1 MICVRQYK
9 KNIMRL
15 ISKVSFG
22 IMVFATI
29 MIASCSDS
37 KSYSDL
43 LKDEQKVSNW
53 FLAQHHVCNEIPA
66 DSVFEVGEDAPFY
79 RIDPDGYIYMQV
91 LKVGDR
97 EIPNTGDQV
106 YFTFTR
112 YDIQTMYNNNT
123 LEVEGEGN
131 QSDYLNS
138 VGDTYFIYGNLNV
151 SSSAKFGSG
160 IQKPL
165 SYLGY
170 NSEVNILLKSYYGF
184 QSDNTTCVPYLVNTR
199 YFKGEY

>member
-1 MICVRQYK
+1 
-9 KNIMRL
+9 
-15 ISKVSFG
+15 
-22 IMVFATI
+22 MVFAAI
-29 MIASCSDS
+29 LIASCSDS

>member
-1 MICVRQYK
+1 MFCVRQYK

-22 IMVFATI
+22 IMVFAAI
-29 MIASCSDS
+29 LIASCSDS

>member
-1 MICVRQYK
+1 MKITTKIAIGMVT
-9 KNIMRL
+9 L
-15 ISKVSFG
+15 G
-22 IMVFATI
+22 GMVFSA
-29 MIASCSDS
+29 CSDS

-43 LKDEQKVSNW
+43 LKEEQKASNW
-53 FLAQHHVCNEIPA
+53 YLAQHNVYNEIPA
-66 DSVFEVGEDAPFY
+66 DSVFEVGENAPYY

-97 EIPNTGDQV
+97 EIPKYGDQV

-112 YDIQTMYNNNT
+112 YNIQTMYNNNT
-123 LEVEGEGN
+123 LKVEGEGN
-131 QSDYLNS
+131 QDDFLNS
-138 VGDTYFIYGNLNV
+138 VGDTYFIYGNYSV
-151 SSSAKFGSG
+151 SSSMKFGSG

-184 QSDNTTCVPYLVNTR
+184 QSDNTTCIPFLVNTR

>member
-1 MICVRQYK
+1 MFCVRQYK

-22 IMVFATI
+22 IMVFAAI
-29 MIASCSDS
+29 LIVSCSDS

>member
-1 MICVRQYK
+1 MKITTKIAIGMVT
-9 KNIMRL
+9 L
-15 ISKVSFG
+15 G
-22 IMVFATI
+22 GMVFSA
-29 MIASCSDS
+29 CSDS

-43 LKDEQKVSNW
+43 LKEEQKASNW
-53 FLAQHHVCNEIPA
+53 YLAQHHVCNEIPA
-66 DSVFEVGEDAPFY
+66 DSVFEVGENAPYY

-97 EIPNTGDQV
+97 EIPKYGDQV

-112 YDIQTMYNNNT
+112 YNIQTMYNNNT
-123 LEVEGEGN
+123 LKVEGEGN
-131 QSDYLNS
+131 QDDFLNS
-138 VGDTYFIYGNLNV
+138 VGDTYFIYGNYSV
-151 SSSAKFGSG
+151 SSSMRFGSG

-184 QSDNTTCVPYLVNTR
+184 QSDNTTCIPFLVNTR

>member
-1 MICVRQYK
+1 
-9 KNIMRL
+9 MRL

-22 IMVFATI
+22 IMALTAVVI
-29 MIASCSDS
+29 VSCSDS

-43 LKDEQKVSNW
+43 LKDEQRASNW

-97 EIPNTGDQV
+97 DMPTTGDQV

-112 YDIQTMYNNNT
+112 YNIQTMYNNNT

-131 QSDYLNS
+131 QDDYLNS
-138 VGDTYFIYGNLNV
+138 VGNTYFIYGNLNV
-151 SSSAKFGSG
+151 SSSAQFGSG
-160 IQKPL
+160 IQTPL

-184 QSDNTTCVPYLVNTR
+184 QSDNTTCVPYLVNTK

>member
-9 KNIMRL
+9 KNTMRL

>member
-1 MICVRQYK
+1 
-9 KNIMRL
+9 MRL

-22 IMVFATI
+22 IMAFAAI
-29 MIASCSDS
+29 MIVSCSDS

-97 EIPNTGDQV
+97 EIPKTGDQV
-106 YFTFTR
+106 FFTFTR

-138 VGDTYFIYGNLNV
+138 VGDTYFIYGNYNV
-151 SSSAKFGSG
+151 SSSVKYGSG

-184 QSDNTTCVPYLVNTR
+184 QSDNTTCVPFLVNTR

>member
-1 MICVRQYK
+1 
-9 KNIMRL
+9 MRL

-22 IMVFATI
+22 IMAFAAI
-29 MIASCSDS
+29 MIVSCSDS

-97 EIPNTGDQV
+97 EIPKTGDQV
-106 YFTFTR
+106 FFTFTR

-151 SSSAKFGSG
+151 SSSVKYGSG

-184 QSDNTTCVPYLVNTR
+184 QSDNTTCVPFLVNTR

>member
-1 MICVRQYK
+1 
-9 KNIMRL
+9 MRL

-22 IMVFATI
+22 IMAFAAI
-29 MIASCSDS
+29 MIVSCSDS

-91 LKVGDR
+91 LKVGNR
-97 EIPNTGDQV
+97 EIPKTGDQV

-112 YDIQTMYNNNT
+112 YDIQSMYNNNT

-151 SSSAKFGSG
+151 SSSLKYGSG

-165 SYLGY
+165 SFLGY

-184 QSDNTTCVPYLVNTR
+184 QSDNTTCVPFLVNTR